1 MHPPTITC
9 KNCGNHF
16 HGKYCNLCGEKVYGE
31 KDKSLWHIFEEF
43 FHFISHF
50 EGNFFVTLKTIFT
63 KPGKFSL
70 DYCNGIR
77 RKYFKPISFFLLI
90 VVLYLIFPFARGLNL
105 RLSDHLDFWYGNYA
119 RHLVRTLMAE
129 KHLGEI
135 AVFEGYSTLSEKVSK
150 FLLFLL
156 IPVMAAFSAIFT
168 LKSKRQFFDHL
179 IFSTEITSFFILW
192 GFLILP
198 LIIKIIGAFTDAL
211 NGETDTFTVPI
222 IILVTAVF
230 VFFSG
235 RRFYYF
241 TNGKAILFSIL
252 FLTMLPIFTHY
263 IYSFILFFITIHLLH

>member
-1 MHPPTITC
+1 MHQPTITC

-31 KDKSLWHIFEEF
+31 KDKSLWHIFEEL

-119 RHLVRTLMAE
+119 RQLVRTLMAE
-129 KHLGEI
+129 KHLGET

-168 LKSKRQFFDHL
+168 LKSKRPFFDHL
-179 IFSTEITSFFILW
+179 IFSTETTSFFILW

-235 RRFYYF
+235 RRFYSF

-252 FLTMLPIFTHY
+252 FLTVLPIFTHY